1 MSNDFSR
8 NAHVSS
14 RELGSRTHIL
24 HALHIDPWLMLPLIA
39 LSVSGLFVLYSAS
52 GQSDTMLMTQIRNLG
67 VAFFV
72 LAHSVAGTL

>member
-14 RELGSRTHIL
+14 RELGSRTRIL

-39 LSVSGLFVLYSAS
+39 LKCERLVCALQRKWS
-52 GQSDTMLMTQIRNLG
+52 IRHN
-67 VAFFV
+67 VDDAN
-72 LAHSVAGTL
+72 S